1 MIKPQDIYRKTNDG
15 LDIIHYYYPDS
26 RGKEG
31 TKNKFKC
38 RKEER
43 KASACLLKNDYAGW
57 SVWKVVDFGDD
68 GHAIDPIDICK
79 KEEGISRTYEA
90 ILKLAAR
97 YGVTDALDRSVNK
110 PDVRKRPAKEDE
122 KDGTRIFSLKEE
134 IPEEALKVLG
144 PKVTAEH
151 AAALNWHLAEY
162 VGFVKNREVTL
173 KYSNENYP
181 IFLRECF
188 IDNPKEGA
196 PDRFYKIYEP
206 LNPDK
211 GFRFSYTPAGAKRK
225 VYQRAARISGGV
237 SEAQR
242 GARGRDGRIRQPA
255 ASERK
260 ETRRGD
266 YMQRRARCAMLQEY
280 GLSARVV

>member
-15 LDIIHYYYPDS
+15 LDIIHYYYPES
-26 RGKEG
+26 RGVEG
-31 TKNKFKC
+31 TKNKFRC
-38 RKEER
+38 RADER
-43 KASACLLKNDYAGW
+43 TPSACLLKKDYPGW

-110 PDVRKRPAKEDE
+110 PDVKKRPAREDE
-122 KDGTRIFSLKEE
+122 KDGTRIFALKDE

-162 VGFVKNREVTL
+162 VGYVKNREVTL

-211 GFRFSYTPAGAKRK
+211 GFRFS
-225 VYQRAARISGGV
+225 
-237 SEAQR
+237 
-242 GARGRDGRIRQPA
+242 
-255 ASERK
+255 
-260 ETRRGD
+260 
-266 YMQRRARCAMLQEY
+266 
-280 GLSARVV
+280 